1 MNEETTGCWPPGARL
16 LMKVIIKDKHTGYHE
31 GAGAEDSVGIS
42 RDVGHT
48 VADFISQRLTGAKT
62 WREGGGKLARP
73 QLEQYI
79 FTGLFLAAA
88 HSSKAG
94 TLAGRIG
101 LSAKDVCVLICKK
114 AVCQWNKCTINRA
127 PQGWL

>member
-1 MNEETTGCWPPGARL
+1 
-16 LMKVIIKDKHTGYHE
+16 MKVIIKDKHTGYHE

-48 VADFISQRLTGAKT
+48 VADFILQRLTGAKT
-62 WREGGGKLARP
+62 QLGGKLTRSC
-73 QLEQYI
+73 LEQYL

-94 TLAGRIG
+94 IPAGRIG
-101 LSAKDVCVLICKK
+101 LSASRLCGLFVRKQCVSGTNALKI
-114 AVCQWNKCTINRA
+114 VLLRA
-127 PQGWL
+127 GYNCPGRPRGLPFH